1 MRARLHALRPERD
14 DPVSDSGLRRRSRL
28 LVAVFA
34 YPERGHGKGREQCG
48 DGNGGT
54 AEGLRVLGVGRQ
66 RLETSIAMIPRPPP

>member
-1 MRARLHALRPERD
+1 MRSSTRSVQRD

-48 DGNGGT
+48 DVV
-54 AEGLRVLGVGRQ
+54 EELRKACA
-66 RLETSIAMIPRPPP
+66 SSA